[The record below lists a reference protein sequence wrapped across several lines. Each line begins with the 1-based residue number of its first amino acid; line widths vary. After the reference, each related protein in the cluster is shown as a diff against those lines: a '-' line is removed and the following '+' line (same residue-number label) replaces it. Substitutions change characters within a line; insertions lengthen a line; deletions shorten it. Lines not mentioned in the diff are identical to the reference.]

1 MADEL
6 DAFDG
11 ADTSTM
17 DAATKLLAINNVSEN
32 AFAGIL
38 EIPYLQNEDF
48 YEQMMRQ
55 AAPKVPTNSRPTVQF
70 TA

>member
-1 MADEL
+1 
-6 DAFDG
+6 
-11 ADTSTM
+11 M
-17 DAATKLLAINNVSEN
+17 DAPTKLLAINNVSEN

-48 YEQMMRQ
+48 YQQMMQQ

-70 TA
+70 TE